1 MIDTLM
7 IMSRIG
13 IMLKYDILISDNA
26 MGYISLI
33 ISPIKILR
41 NS

>member
-7 IMSRIG
+7 IMSSIG

-26 MGYISLI
+26 MGCISLT
-33 ISPIKILR
+33 ISPVKILR